1 MGAIIAVIGKKEES
15 VVETAVRM
23 LKTPNLKNTEAVG
36 IGSPFAT
43 KIEKNDDALQCKV
56 NSQTI
61 IGHLFSRTLVSH
73 ETQFIKLKKATLI
86 FEGRFYPTNL
96 GISDAYTVTEKMEQ
110 NPNKVAMTLV
120 KECEGYFAFIIAEPG
135 RLTAGRDSL
144 GIQSLYYGENT
155 KWAALSSELK
165 ALWKIGIEKAFS
177 FPPGHIAFVD
187 KNGFKFLPVKTL
199 SYSKPKRTTM
209 QAAVKKLQR
218 LLQKSINQ
226 RVAGLKEVAVAFSG
240 GLDSSIIAF
249 LAKKTGVDVHLTHV
263 SLANQLE
270 TEYAKTVAEE
280 LKLPIHVHL
289 YSEENVKEILPKVLW
304 LIEKPDPI
312 QTGIGIPIYWAAE
325 TMSETK
331 FKVVLAGQGA
341 DELFGGYKRYVDN
354 YLRYG
359 KEKAQET
366 ISSDILRLHEI
377 NFERDTKIC
386 NFHNVDLRL
395 PFATYEIAKF
405 ALDLPLELKIE
416 PSNNS
421 LRKLLLRQVAKDLD
435 LPKLVVEKPKKAIQY
450 TTGISKVLERLA
462 KKQRLPISEYLQQ
475 IFQKSLKEMNST

>member
-1 MGAIIAVIGKKEES
+1 M
-15 VVETAVRM
+15 
-23 LKTPNLKNTEAVG
+23 
-36 IGSPFAT
+36 
-43 KIEKNDDALQCKV
+43 
-56 NSQTI
+56 QT
-61 IGHLFSRTLVSH
+61 
-73 ETQFIKLKKATLI
+73 
-86 FEGRFYPTNL
+86 
-96 GISDAYTVTEKMEQ
+96 
-110 NPNKVAMTLV
+110 
-120 KECEGYFAFIIAEPG
+120 
-135 RLTAGRDSL
+135 
-144 GIQSLYYGENT
+144 
-155 KWAALSSELK
+155 
-165 ALWKIGIEKAFS
+165 
-177 FPPGHIAFVD
+177 
-187 KNGFKFLPVKTL
+187 
-199 SYSKPKRTTM
+199 
-209 QAAVKKLQR
+209 AVKKLQR
-218 LLQKSINQ
+218 LLQKSIDQ
-226 RVAGLKEVAVAFSG
+226 RVSGLKEVAVAFSG

-270 TEYAKTVAEE
+270 TEYAKKVAEE

-289 YSEENVKEILPKVLW
+289 YSEKNVKEILPKVLW

-325 TMSETK
+325 TTSETK
-331 FKVVLAGQGA
+331 FKVMLAGQGA

-462 KKQRLPISEYLQQ
+462 KKQRLSISEYLQQ